1 MLSNAHMSRDILA
14 ELDLQPS
21 GIEDLHKRSENGV
34 PFPQIIP
41 EEQGESG
48 QPDRI
53 MLYYSFQIHLRK
65 TLNNIQPFL
74 YPPDGKYLPI
84 CLEDDTYQPQH
95 ISKHPKLSG
104 C

>member
-1 MLSNAHMSRDILA
+1 MLSTAHVSRDILA

-74 YPPDGKYLPI
+74 YPPDGKFLPFF
-84 CLEDDTYQPQH
+84 L
-95 ISKHPKLSG
+95 ISRTILTNHSIHQNTQS
-104 C
+104 